1 MQCGAP
7 KDTEKGAVRGRRWR
21 NSEKGKKGI
30 YAVTEEVGTAR
41 EPPLT
46 SCPKQPNFV

>member
-1 MQCGAP
+1 MRCSERRRRGS
-7 KDTEKGAVRGRRWR
+7 KNWRMGKGGG
-21 NSEKGKKGI
+21 EEI

-46 SCPKQPNFV
+46 SCLKQLNSV